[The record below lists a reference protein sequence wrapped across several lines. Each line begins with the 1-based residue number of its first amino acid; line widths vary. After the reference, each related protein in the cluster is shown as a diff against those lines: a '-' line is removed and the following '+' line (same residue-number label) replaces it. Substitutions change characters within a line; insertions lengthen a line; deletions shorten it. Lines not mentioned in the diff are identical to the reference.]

1 MKLLRKVDVENLR
14 KNSFLEGE
22 PNRKVMVKLFNPY
35 GAGTW
40 WLHSYADYEEDIVW
54 GWAMINCDTPEYGT
68 ISLKELRSLK
78 FLGQPQIE
86 RDKYFK
92 PCTVDDVFKRSIR

>member
-14 KNSFLEGE
+14 KNSFKEGE
-22 PNRKVMVKLFNPY
+22 PNRKVTVKLFNPY

-54 GWAMINCDTPEYGT
+54 GWAIISSDTPEYGT
-68 ISLKELRSLK
+68 ISLKELMSLRK
-78 FLGQPQIE
+78 FGAPQIE
-86 RDKYFK
+86 RDRYFK
-92 PCTVDDVFKRSIR
+92 PCDIGEV

>member
-14 KNSFLEGE
+14 KNSFKEGE
-22 PNRKVMVKLFNPY
+22 PNRKVTVKLFNPY

-54 GWAMINCDTPEYGT
+54 GWAIISSDTPEYGT
-68 ISLKELRSLK
+68 ISLKELRSLRK
-78 FLGQPQIE
+78 FGVPQIE
-86 RDKYFK
+86 RDRYFK
-92 PCTVDDVFKRSIR
+92 PCDIGEV